1 LWPDATARGGFY
13 RFAQSVHQD
22 CGGRI
27 VRRDNLHLTLVFLGD
42 VAREKIPQ
50 LEAIA
55 GQQSGAGFDL
65 EFGATGYWRR
75 NRIVWAAPLATPGP
89 LRDLVA
95 ALEQALQQAGFAFDR
110 RSYKNEHKNEYAPHL
125 TLIRDARAPATL
137 PPLAFDWPVGDFA
150 LVESARGARGAEY
163 RVLARWPLHADRR

>member
-1 LWPDATARGGFY
+1 MRGGFY
-13 RFAQSVHQD
+13 RLAQSLHQD
-22 CGGRI
+22 CGGRV

-55 GQQSGAGFDL
+55 GQQSGAGFGL

-75 NRIVWAAPLATPGP
+75 NRIVWAAPFSTPDP
-89 LRDLVA
+89 LRELVV

-110 RSYKNEHKNEYAPHL
+110 RSHKNEYVPHL
-125 TLIRDARAPATL
+125 TLIRDARAPAMP
-137 PPLAFDWPVGDFA
+137 PPLAFDWPVDDFA

-163 RVLARWPLHADRR
+163 RVLARWPLHAGRR